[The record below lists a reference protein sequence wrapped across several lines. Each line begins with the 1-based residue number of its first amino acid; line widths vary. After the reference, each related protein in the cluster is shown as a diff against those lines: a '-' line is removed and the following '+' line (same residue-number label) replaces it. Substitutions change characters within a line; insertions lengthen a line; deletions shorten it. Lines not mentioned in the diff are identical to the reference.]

1 MDFLTEYGMLLL
13 IGGGGVIVILVVLL
27 VYLLVSMSRLKHGEE
42 ILQQEMRI
50 IMEQSGRVLTQQL
63 QSMMQSVNTSVDNK
77 LTNVQGLIDKRLADS
92 SKLLEK
98 RLETNAQSMERT
110 LENVDKR
117 LQNVTETLTGLEV
130 AQQRIVAVGKD
141 ILELQDILKAPKLR
155 GGFGEF
161 LLADFLAQILP
172 ADHFKTQHRFTTGEI
187 VDAIIILRDG
197 MVPVDAKFP
206 MENFRKYISADNDD
220 DKKRARKTFVSD
232 VKKQVDEIAEK
243 YIRTDEGTFSFS
255 LMYIPAENIYYETII
270 RDEELGGERS
280 LLNYALAKNV
290 IPVSPNSFYAYLQ
303 AIALGL
309 KGMRIEEHA
318 REMLGHLDRLKGD
331 FGKFREDFEVLGTH
345 LKNARNKY
353 DEAGNRL
360 GRFED
365 RLDDVGALGQG
376 ERPQI
381 KES

>member
-1 MDFLTEYGMLLL
+1 MNFISEYGMALLL
-13 IGGGGVIVILVVLL
+13 GGGGLIIALVVLL
-27 VYLLVSMSRLKHGEE
+27 VYLLASMGRLKHGEE
-42 ILQQEMRI
+42 MRQQEMRL
-50 IMEQSGRVLTQQL
+50 IMEQSGRTLAKEL
-63 QSMMQSVNTSVDNK
+63 QSMMQTVNTSVDNK
-77 LTNVQGLIDKRLADS
+77 LTNVQGLIDKRLADNS
-92 SKLLEK
+92 ALLEK
-98 RLETNAQSMERT
+98 RLDINAKSMERT
-110 LENVDKR
+110 RESVDQR
-117 LQNVTETLTGLEV
+117 LRNVTETLTGLEV

-172 ADHFKTQHRFTTGEI
+172 AEHVKTQYRFSTGEI
-187 VDAIIILRDG
+187 VDAVIILRDG

-206 MENFRKYISADNDD
+206 MENFRKYIGADSDEE
-220 DKKRARKTFVSD
+220 KKRAKKTFVGD
-232 VKKQVDEIAEK
+232 VKKQVDEISEK
-243 YIRTDEGTFSFS
+243 YIRTDEGTFAFA

-270 RDEELGGERS
+270 RDEDLGGERS

-331 FGKFREDFEVLGTH
+331 FTKFREDFEVLGTH

-353 DEAGNRL
+353 DDAGSKL

-376 ERPQI
+376 EPPAI
-381 KES
+381 EES

>member
-1 MDFLTEYGMLLL
+1 MNFLSEYSMLLL
-13 IGGGGVIVILVVLL
+13 IGGGAVIVALLVLL
-27 VYLLVSMSRLKHGEE
+27 VYLLISMSRLKHGEDM
-42 ILQQEMRI
+42 LKMEMQDIVR
-50 IMEQSGRVLTQQL
+50 QSSLALAKEL
-63 QSMMQSVNTSVDNK
+63 QSMMQTANTSMDNK
-77 LTNVQGLIDKRLADS
+77 LTNVQGLIDKRLAENS
-92 SKLLEK
+92 AHLEK
-98 RLETNAQSMERT
+98 RLETNAKSMERT
-110 LENVDKR
+110 RENVDKR

-130 AQQRIVAVGKD
+130 AQQKIVAVGKD

-172 ADHFKTQHRFTTGEI
+172 VEHFKTQYRFSTGET

-197 MVPVDAKFP
+197 IVPVDAKFP
-206 MENFRKYISADNDD
+206 MENFRKYITADNDEE
-220 DKKRARKTFVSD
+220 KKRSRKTFVGD
-232 VKKQVDEIAEK
+232 VKKQIDEIAEK
-243 YIRTDEGTFSFS
+243 YIRTDEGTFAFA

-270 RDEELGGERS
+270 RDEELGGDRS
-280 LLNYALAKNV
+280 LLNYSLSKNV

-331 FGKFREDFEVLGTH
+331 FTKFRDDFEVLGTH

-353 DEAGNRL
+353 DDAGSKL

-365 RLDDVGALGQG
+365 RLDDVGALSQSDPPAI
-376 ERPQI
+376 E
-381 KES
+381 ES